1 MIGGNVKPRFMWV
14 NYLKAAFRNL
24 SKQKLLTLINVS
36 GLSIGLACP
45 ALFILY
51 ALNEFNYDCFHQD
64 VDRIYEVY
72 RNTGKIDDPDR
83 RMDTYLPMPLGPAI
97 KTDLVDVDEMVR
109 MRGAWGEEFIRI
121 DGRVDKMP
129 LNFADPS
136 FFNVFNFSILYG
148 DKKHPLQNHYDLVL
162 SRQTALRFFGQ
173 ENAVGRTLE
182 IRNGE
187 EYVPFTVTAILNDIP
202 EQSSIQLDALANY
215 ELLSETAA
223 GERYHNRWNR
233 SSFQTFVKLVPGS
246 NLAHDQPRL
255 DAFRKKYYPA
265 EEAERRSRGLWDREG
280 IPVTYGL
287 MPMTAIHTQ
296 PEFFNGFVAPVNPQT
311 IWLLIAISLG
321 VLIVACINFT
331 TLAIGRSSGR
341 AREVG
346 IRKIIGSKKR
356 HLMVQFIGESILLS
370 LISAVF
376 AMILV
381 NYLLPSFNELADTHI
396 DFHFNQQ
403 AVFFM
408 VLAGLTVFTGILA
421 GVYPAVVLSAFEPLK
436 IVQGKMRFSSGNTFT
451 RSLVVFQF
459 VLSTALICSTLTI
472 LKQLNYLKT
481 SYPGFNKENVIIVD
495 ADGVDTR
502 IVGPRF
508 KQKVLAIKGIQGI
521 TGSELSLGEGTGWS
535 RSGWND
541 GTQERSAYE
550 YFVDPDFLK
559 VLGIELIHGRNFN
572 PEIAAD
578 TMTSVVVNQAFLRAF
593 NWTPEEAIGKE
604 LKGYYDAED
613 RAMPRVIG
621 VVSDFHYRPMSEDVQ
636 PQLFH
641 EFRDYLPH
649 QYFIRLPAGDPSPYL
664 AAIGMA
670 WEETADEIPYKYA
683 FLDEN
688 LERFYQSEARWS
700 KIIGWAGG
708 ISIFIACLGLFGLSL
723 LSSISKRKELG
734 VRKVL
739 GAQISAL
746 IYVQIR
752 NFFMLVILGI
762 SISIPITW
770 YIMSSWLQHFAN
782 RIQVGPGI
790 FLVGAAGSLLLALIT
805 VLFNSLKEANHSP
818 IQAIQN

>member
-1 MIGGNVKPRFMWV
+1 MWV
-14 NYLKAAFRNL
+14 NYLKAAMRNL
-24 SKQKLLTLINVS
+24 AKQKLLTLINIS
-36 GLSIGLACP
+36 GLSIGLACS

-51 ALNEFNYDCFHQD
+51 ALNEFNYDRFHPD
-64 VDRIYEVY
+64 VNRIFEVY

-83 RMDTYLPMPLGPAI
+83 SMDTYLPMPLGPAM
-97 KTDLVDVDEMVR
+97 KTDLVDVEEMVR
-109 MRGAWGEEFIRI
+109 MRGAWGDEFIRV
-121 DGRVDKMP
+121 DGKVGKMP

-136 FFNVFNFSILYG
+136 FFRVFNFPILYG
-148 DKKHPLQNHYDLVL
+148 NQQHPLQDHNDLVL
-162 SRQTALRFFGQ
+162 TRTTAVRLFGQ
-173 ENAVGRTLE
+173 ENAVGRTVE

-187 EYVPFTVTAILNDIP
+187 EYVPFKVTAIFADIP
-202 EQSSIQLDALANY
+202 AQSSIQLDALANY

-223 GERYHNRWNR
+223 GERYQNHWNR

-246 NLAHDQPRL
+246 NLAQDQPRL
-255 DAFRKKYYPA
+255 DAFRQKYYPG

-287 MPMTAIHTQ
+287 MPMAQIHTN
-296 PEFFNGFVAPVNPQT
+296 PEFFNGFASPANPET

-356 HLMVQFIGESILLS
+356 HLMFQFIGESVLLS
-370 LISAVF
+370 LASALI
-376 AMILV
+376 AILLV
-381 NYLLPSFNELADTHI
+381 NYLLPAFNELANTNI
-396 DFHFNQQ
+396 DFNFNRQLL
-403 AVFFM
+403 FFLVIGGLTFITG
-408 VLAGLTVFTGILA
+408 VLAGI
-421 GVYPAVVLSAFEPLK
+421 YPAMVLSSFEPLK
-436 IVQGKMRFSSGNTFT
+436 IVQGKLRFSSGNTFT

-459 VLSTALICSTLTI
+459 VLSTALICATLII
-472 LKQLNYLKT
+472 LKQLNYLKS
-481 SYPGFNKENVIIVD
+481 SYPGFNKENVVIVN

-502 IVGPRF
+502 TIGPRF
-508 KQKVLAIKGIQGI
+508 KQNVLAIKGIEGVS
-521 TGSELSLGEGTGWS
+521 GSELSLGEGTGWS

-541 GTQERSAYE
+541 GTEERSAYE

-559 VLGIELIHGRNFN
+559 VMGIELVTGRNFN

-578 TMTSVVVNQAFLRAF
+578 TINSVVVNEAFLRAF

-604 LKGYYDAED
+604 LKGYYESAE
-613 RAMPRVIG
+613 RVLPRVIG
-621 VVSDFHYRPMSEDVQ
+621 VVKDFHYRPMSEEVS

-641 EFRDYLPH
+641 QFPDYLPH
-649 QYFIRLPAGDPSPYL
+649 KYFIRLPSGDPAPYL
-664 AAIGMA
+664 TAIGKA
-670 WEETADEIPYKYA
+670 WDEVANNIPYNYA

-688 LERFYQSEARWS
+688 LDRFYQSEARWS

-723 LSSISKRKELG
+723 LSSMSRRKELG

-739 GAQISAL
+739 GADVFAL

-752 NFFMLVILGI
+752 NYFVLVALGI
-762 SISIPITW
+762 LIAVPITW
-770 YIMSSWLQHFAN
+770 YIMHGWLQHFAN

-790 FLVGAAGSLLLALIT
+790 FFIGAAGSLLLAFVT
-805 VLFNSLKEANHSP
+805 VLFNSLKEATHSP
-818 IQAIQN
+818 IEAIQNQ